1 MKRPCIN
8 SDFVH
13 WCQNCR
19 APLGAPTSAGRL
31 RLLGGGV
38 VEGRGPGQGPGVTR
52 SLRAMTADTARGAP
66 VAEYTVMM
74 DSLSISEVF
83 GKLITGVVFHS
94 ANINSICLRHAQT
107 YCGQGTPLSFTGTE
121 NRQPGN
127 CCVEEIECM
136 EWRVESWRGE
146 IINSVPHT
154 NNKQHTGSSH
164 QPAESGR

>member
-1 MKRPCIN
+1 M
-8 SDFVH
+8 
-13 WCQNCR
+13 
-19 APLGAPTSAGRL
+19 GAPTSAGRL

-66 VAEYTVMM
+66 VAEYIVMM
-74 DSLSISEVF
+74 HLLSISKVF
-83 GKLITGVVFHS
+83 CKLITSVSFCYHKHYKQYS
-94 ANINSICLRHAQT
+94 RHAQT
-107 YCGQGTPLSFTGTE
+107 YYGQGTPLRFTGTE

-164 QPAESGR
+164 QPAQTGR